1 MLPPPMSPKIT
12 LKKEKEK
19 KRKERARRKKGG
31 AWKEEKMNALLVLT
45 SLEIVFEKRNCLR

>member
-19 KRKERARRKKGG
+19 KKKRKSEEKERRSLERK
-31 AWKEEKMNALLVLT
+31 KMNALLVLN